1 MSLRVETL
9 RVGVTKGEIIDR
21 DALPKTQSR
30 FNQFPRDWKLTN
42 KIESEIR
49 NPTHKIKIMLQI

>member
-9 RVGVTKGEIIDR
+9 RVGVTKREIIDR

-30 FNQFPRDWKLTN
+30 FNQFPRDSLIKSNQKL
-42 KIESEIR
+42 EIQD
-49 NPTHKIKIMLQI
+49 TK